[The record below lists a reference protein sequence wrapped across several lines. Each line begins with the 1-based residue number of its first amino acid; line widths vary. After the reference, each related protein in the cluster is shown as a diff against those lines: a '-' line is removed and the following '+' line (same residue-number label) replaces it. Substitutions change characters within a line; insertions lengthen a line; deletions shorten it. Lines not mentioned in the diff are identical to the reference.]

1 MARLPPSRCSRNWFG
16 EMGTDGKVKP
26 AALFL
31 REFARAFKTTG
42 AILPSGRALA
52 GELARPLLDL
62 TGPRR
67 ILEAGPGTGPVSDLL
82 IRGLGPED
90 ELHLC
95 EINPVFAQHLAE
107 RLDNDPVWRAKR
119 GLVRLHQRDVRDL
132 FEPERYHLVVS
143 GLPLNNFQPELVDEL
158 LGGFLSSLVPSGYHT
173 FFEYIAIRALKA
185 RFSRYSER
193 SRFRA
198 IEQVVQSR
206 LTPWQWHRKAVW
218 INIPPAWAY
227 AVQRSTGGSD

>member
-1 MARLPPSRCSRNWFG
+1 M
-16 EMGTDGKVKP
+16 KP

-31 REFARAFKTTG
+31 REFVRAFKTTG

-62 TGPRR
+62 SSPRR

-95 EINPVFAQHLAE
+95 EVNPVFARHLAE
-107 RLDNDPVWRAKR
+107 RLDNDPAWGPKR
-119 GLVRLHQRDVRDL
+119 GRVRLHQRDVRDL
-132 FEPERYHLVVS
+132 FEPGRFHLVVS
-143 GLPLNNFQPELVDEL
+143 GLPLNNFGPELVDEL
-158 LGGFLSSLVPSGYHT
+158 LGGFLESLAPGGCHT
-173 FFEYIAIRALKA
+173 FFEYIAIRALKRRLA
-185 RFSRYSER
+185 RSEER

-198 IEQVVQSR
+198 IEQVVRSR

-227 AVQRSTGGSD
+227 AVRRSTGGSD